1 MKPMSNGRR
10 TALRAMPA
18 ALALAAGTSA
28 RAAEPGAFPSK
39 PIRLLVPFPT
49 GSGTDL
55 AARIIAAEA
64 ARAAGQSVVVE
75 NKPGANGIIA
85 TGQVARAAPDGYTM
99 LITSNSHVA
108 NRHLF
113 KRLPYDP
120 IADFKAVAMYR
131 RPTPLI
137 LAVGPASKHRSI
149 ADLAAAARAPGAK
162 LSYASGNSSSHV
174 AGELFRQV
182 TGADMLYVPFKG
194 NAEAMT
200 EVAAGRVD
208 MIFADLGAFLDV
220 GRGLKLVPLV
230 VTGPE
235 PLAAL
240 EGVPASPDAGLG
252 RLSISSWG
260 VFLVPSATPDAVADR
275 LHQLVAAAVRT
286 PAMQQYLVASSSV
299 AHAPPRAEIEAF
311 LRSEL
316 TYWGAIIQKAGIE
329 PQ

>member
-1 MKPMSNGRR
+1 MSG
-10 TALRAMPA
+10 AI
-18 ALALAAGTSA
+18 ALAAAGAGAS
-28 RAAEPGAFPSK
+28 EPLAFPNK

-49 GSGTDL
+49 GSGTDV
-55 AARIIAAEA
+55 AARIIAGEVG
-64 ARAAGQSVVVE
+64 RATGQGVVVE
-75 NKPGANGIIA
+75 NRPGANGMIA

-131 RPTPLI
+131 KPTPLV
-137 LAVGPASKHRSI
+137 LAVGPGSRYRAI
-149 ADLAAAARAPGAK
+149 GELAAAARAPGAK

-182 TGADMLYVPFKG
+182 TGADMLYVPYKG

-208 MIFADLGAFLDV
+208 MIFADLGAFLEV
-220 GRGLKLVPLV
+220 GQGLKLVPLV
-230 VTGPE
+230 VTGVESLPV
-235 PLAAL
+235 LK
-240 EGVPASPDAGLG
+240 GVPTSADAGLG
-252 RLSISSWG
+252 RLLISSWG
-260 VFLVPSATPDAVADR
+260 VFLVPSGTPDAVADR
-275 LHQLVAAAVRT
+275 LHQLIGAAVRT
-286 PAMQQYLVASSSV
+286 PAMQQYLVSSNSV
-299 AHAPPRAEIEAF
+299 AHDPPRAEIESF
-311 LRSEL
+311 LRAEL
-316 TYWGAIIQKAGIE
+316 VYWGAIIQKAGIE